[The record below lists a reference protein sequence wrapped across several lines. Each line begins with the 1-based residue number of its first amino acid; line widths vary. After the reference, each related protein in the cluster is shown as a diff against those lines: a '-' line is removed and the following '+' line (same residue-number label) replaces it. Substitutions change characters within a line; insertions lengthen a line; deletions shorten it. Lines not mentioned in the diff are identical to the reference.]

1 MSREPI
7 VHAVAGMAFGFGL
20 GYLVASARAPEV
32 PPPVTPSATSAS
44 PLAAP
49 KAPIDANEA
58 RALESVAARDKA
70 NVSVRAKLGHLYTE
84 AGQWDKAARW
94 YREAVALRREPEVI
108 VDLGTALL
116 RGGRPTEGLAEFE
129 RALTLAPGH
138 KRASFNKGLALME
151 LGRQESAADL
161 WEDLLG
167 RFPDDPELQAVKPR
181 IEAVRARARARTL
194 P

>member
-7 VHAVAGMAFGFGL
+7 VYAVAGMAFGFGL
-20 GYLVASARAPEV
+20 GYMVANARVPKAPS
-32 PPPVTPSATSAS
+32 PVTPPPAS
-44 PLAAP
+44 PGPISAP
-49 KAPIDANEA
+49 RVSVDPNEA
-58 RALESVAARDKA
+58 RALEALATREKS
-70 NVSVRAKLGHLYTE
+70 NVKVRVELGHLYMD
-84 AGQWDKAARW
+84 ARQWDKAARW
-94 YREAVALRREPEVI
+94 YRQAVALRREPEVV

-161 WEDLLG
+161 WEDMLR
-167 RFPDDPELQAVKPR
+167 RFPDDPQLQAVKPR
-181 IEAVRARARARTL
+181 IEAVRARARNL
-194 P
+194 S